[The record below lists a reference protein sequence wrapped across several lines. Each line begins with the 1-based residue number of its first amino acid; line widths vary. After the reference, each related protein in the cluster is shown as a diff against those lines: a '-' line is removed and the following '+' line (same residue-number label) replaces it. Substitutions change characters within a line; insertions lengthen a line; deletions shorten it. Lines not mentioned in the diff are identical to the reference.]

1 MTHSPTPTTDDE
13 KIRRLQHRIE
23 HEIRQINHDTIGQ
36 VTGPITVADYKA
48 VAHMVSNLRARYLK
62 AAIDLGKAH
71 TDTALSLAHT
81 DELRELRIAYQE
93 ALQGF
98 EALEHALRRGY
109 VTLDG

>member
-1 MTHSPTPTTDDE
+1 MTKSPMPATDDE

-23 HEIRQINHDTIGQ
+23 HEIRQINHATIGEA
-36 VTGPITVADYKA
+36 TGPITLADYTA
-48 VAHMVSNLRARYLK
+48 VARMVSNLRARYLK
-62 AAIDLGKAH
+62 AAIDLGKANP
-71 TDTALSLAHT
+71 DACLSLTHT

-109 VTLDG
+109 VTLDA